1 MTYSLERI
9 EQLARVQVHE
19 LTEQHCVSG
28 RMQRGP
34 RMEEH
39 CRKILYHRCI
49 FFFVDITIIVLDRCT
64 VGVKLNVQVC
74 ESDQMSAR
82 LPPLPA
88 VSILSS
94 SLHLGHVISRPR
106 ILHPAVT

>member
-1 MTYSLERI
+1 MIRYSTKVVFWVG
-9 EQLARVQVHE
+9 AR
-19 LTEQHCVSG
+19 SS
-28 RMQRGP
+28 
-34 RMEEH
+34 
-39 CRKILYHRCI
+39 
-49 FFFVDITIIVLDRCT
+49 